1 MMQKIISVIAII
13 VTLVLL
19 SNDMNGN
26 PYLFTIS
33 SEQIKYFVFD
43 NKDSEEWEILQT
55 LPLGYTSIL
64 TEVNRHKVIG
74 NGWTVDVIAHIFSF
88 LRGVEND

>member
-1 MMQKIISVIAII
+1 MY
-13 VTLVLL
+13 TNL
-19 SNDMNGN
+19 
-26 PYLFTIS
+26 
-33 SEQIKYFVFD
+33 
-43 NKDSEEWEILQT
+43 DSEEWEKLQT

-74 NGWTVDVIAHIFSF
+74 NGWTVDVITHIFSF